1 MAVRPAL
8 TDASRR
14 WGLPDAVA
22 GFLAA
27 VLLSGIVGSIILVLG
42 GWDST
47 DDAPMWAVAL
57 LQIPLWAGFG
67 GAVLVAS
74 YLRGAH
80 SLGDDFGLAVE
91 ARDVPIGLV
100 LGIAAQYF
108 VNYAVSWPVI
118 KLTGSSFDDYEK
130 PARDLADKAKES
142 SWWGIVL
149 FVLVVAIA
157 APFFE
162 ELFYRGLLQR
172 SLLRRVAPVAAM
184 VLTATL
190 FGLSHFELLQ
200 LPALVVFG
208 LLVGWLAHHYGRLGL
223 SIFTHVGFNATT
235 VVVLLLDK
243 ARA

>member
-1 MAVRPAL
+1 VPA
-8 TDASRR
+8 ASTSTTIR
-14 WGLPDAVA
+14 WGLPDAAA

-27 VLLSGIVGSIILVLG
+27 IVLSGLIGSLVLVLG
-42 GWDST
+42 GWDNT

-57 LQIPLWAGFG
+57 LQLPLWAGFA
-67 GAVLVAS
+67 GAALIAT
-74 YLRGAH
+74 YRRGAR
-80 SLGDDFGLAVE
+80 SLRDDFGLAFE
-91 ARDVPIGLV
+91 KRDVPIGLA

-130 PARDLADKAKES
+130 PARDLADKAKAS

-149 FVLVVAIA
+149 FVLVVAVA

-172 SLLRRVAPVAAM
+172 SLLRHVAPAGAIA
-184 VLTATL
+184 LTATL

-208 LLVGWLAHHYGRLGL
+208 VLVGWLALRTGRLGL
-223 SIFTHVGFNATT
+223 SIFTHVGFNTTT
-235 VVVLLLDK
+235 VIVLLLDK